1 MFRFAAPQIEWF
13 ALSPLI
19 VLVGTSLVLL
29 VVGALTPRW
38 PRGLYAWVTVAAGV
52 AAGVLTCCQWR
63 RIGQQGAHGI
73 VADAMAWDRFGQFM
87 AFAVLAALVLI
98 TLTTSDALRRQG
110 NDNPEVYALYLV
122 AASGAMV
129 MAAANDLIV
138 LFLGLETMSLAFY
151 VLAASEK
158 RRAASQESGLKYF
171 ILGGFSSAFFLYG
184 VALIYGTT
192 GTTRLDQ
199 MVLNLSAAIPLDGKD
214 VVLLAGL
221 ALLLVGFAFKV
232 AAVPFHMWAP
242 DVYEGAPTPITSF
255 LASIGKIGA
264 FAALVRVVVVAL
276 AQYRDDWRPI
286 LWVLAVASIVVGSVL
301 AVVQTNVKRMLAY
314 SSVTHAGYILV
325 GVVAAG
331 HLRAGVHG
339 SGIPSVV
346 FYLLTYGIVVAG
358 TFAVVTLVARAD
370 DSGTDLD
377 SFRGL
382 GQRHPTLALAMS
394 VFLLAQAGVP
404 FTSGFVAK
412 FGVIAAAVEQRSYA
426 LALIAMVGSV
436 IGAYLYLRIMVSMW
450 MQDDADHPA
459 EAIPFATGLSIA
471 VAALFTIAVGIFP
484 GWLLDAADDAGLWYI
499 LNR

>member
-1 MFRFAAPQIEWF
+1 MFRFNAPEIQWF

-19 VLVGTSLVLL
+19 VLVGGALALL

-38 PRGLYAWVTVAAGV
+38 PRGLYGWFTVAVGV
-52 AAGVLTCCQWR
+52 AAGVLTACQWR
-63 RIGQQGAHGI
+63 RIGDQGTQGI
-73 VADAMAWDRFGQFM
+73 VADALAWDRFGQFM

-98 TLTTSDALRRQG
+98 ALTTSDALRRQD
-110 NDNPEVYALYLV
+110 NDNPEVFSLYLV
-122 AASGAMV
+122 AATGAIV

-151 VLAASEK
+151 ILAASEK

-184 VALIYGTT
+184 IALIYGTT
-192 GTTRLDQ
+192 GST
-199 MVLNLSAAIPLDGKD
+199 NLSEMVGNLARAIPLDGKD
-214 VVLLAGL
+214 VMLLAGI
-221 ALLLVGFAFKV
+221 AMLLVGLAFKV
-232 AAVPFHMWAP
+232 AAVPFHVWAP
-242 DVYEGAPTPITSF
+242 DVYEGAPTPMTSF

-264 FAALVRVVVVAL
+264 FAALVRVLVVAL

-286 LWVLAVASIVVGSVL
+286 VWVLAVASILIGSVL

-325 GVVAAG
+325 GVEAAG
-331 HLRAGVHG
+331 HLRAGAEGPGIG
-339 SGIPSVV
+339 SVA
-346 FYLLTYGIVVAG
+346 FYLLTYGVVVAG

-382 GQRHPTLALAMS
+382 AKRRPALAVALS
-394 VFLLAQAGVP
+394 IFLLAQAGVP

-412 FGVIAAAVEQRSYA
+412 FGVIAAAVEEGSYA
-426 LALIAMVGSV
+426 IAIIAMLGSV
-436 IGAYLYLRIMVSMW
+436 IGAYLYLRIMVSVW
-450 MQDDADHPA
+450 MQDDESRAV
-459 EAIPFATGLSIA
+459 EAVPFASGLSIG
-471 VAALFTIAVGIFP
+471 VAALFTVAVGIVP
-484 GWLLDAADDAGLWYI
+484 GWLLDAADDAGIWYV